1 MKNDPLLLTLLF
13 AVAATAFI
21 SAINARGRA
30 RVIIAYCLAILTLC
44 AAVFHTTQYLSHAN
58 LDEAVVVV
66 PPPPPPPAPEPAA
79 PIAPAVDTA
88 ALAASAAQ
96 AALGEAKNEF
106 KGVLQVA
113 RRISNNLTA
122 LNLGGVADISDEEYE
137 ALQNKTVGFLS
148 EARKTKEKLAPLVAK
163 APESLKGTVDNLS
176 NGIEALVTAAYN
188 AERFFKSENDTEE
201 KAHLG
206 AFRNGNKTANALFKK
221 VGTELGSEDTGE

>member
-21 SAINARGRA
+21 GAINARGRA

-58 LDEAVVVV
+58 ADEAVVVV
-66 PPPPPPPAPEPAA
+66 PPPPPPAPEPAA
-79 PIAPAVDTA
+79 PISPAVDTA

-96 AALGEAKNEF
+96 ASLGEAKNEF

-113 RRISNNLTA
+113 RRISNSLTA
-122 LNLGGVADISDEEYE
+122 LNLGGVTDISDEEYE

-163 APESLKGTVDNLS
+163 APASLKGTVDNLS
-176 NGIEALVTAAYN
+176 NGIENLVTAAYN

-201 KAHLG
+201 KAHLT
-206 AFRNGNKTANALFKK
+206 AFRNGNKTAIALFKK
-221 VGTELGSEDTGE
+221 VGTELGSEDADD